1 MAMDMELTRLRRR
14 VAELRASLPEPGAD
28 YDPLALTT
36 ELQELL
42 SSARIR
48 SDARPEL
55 RQLLILLGRVEF
67 KRRDL
72 AKARDFLIDGLA
84 MDAGPTADA
93 NELTRDHYL
102 LAGVA
107 GDLKSFQTAAEHYDK
122 AVEFSKAATEF
133 DANQKLGIR
142 ERHAFALH
150 EAKRYAE
157 AYAANLELLE
167 DAERLFGAG
176 DHRLSTVLI
185 NMAQNLYAL
194 KKLAEAQTYL
204 QRALDIAQARS
215 DIEREQD
222 LLYQLAVL
230 ASEQGSA
237 GEARGYL
244 AERVERLEKRG
255 PSKLMEAARRSLEH
269 FDRNQ
274 ARASVRPANPP

>member
-1 MAMDMELTRLRRR
+1 MDSELTRLRQR
-14 VAELRASLPEPGAD
+14 VAELRSSLPGPAAN
-28 YDPLALTT
+28 YDPSALTT

-42 SSARIR
+42 TSARLL

-55 RQLLILLGRVEF
+55 RQLLIQLGRAEF
-67 KRRDL
+67 KRGDL
-72 AKARDFLIDGLA
+72 AKARDHLIDGLA
-84 MDAGPTADA
+84 IDAGMAADA
-93 NELTRDHYL
+93 NELTRDHYF

-107 GDLKSFQTAAEHYDK
+107 GDLKSFQTSAEHYGK
-122 AVEFSKAATEF
+122 AVEFSKAATDF

-142 ERHAFALH
+142 ERFAFALH
-150 EAKRYAE
+150 EAKRYAD
-157 AYAANLELLE
+157 AYAANLELLG
-167 DAERLFGAG
+167 DAERLFGPE

-185 NMAQNLYAL
+185 NTAQNLYAL

-230 ASEQGSA
+230 VSEQGRA
-237 GEARGYL
+237 AEARAYL

-255 PSKLMEAARRSLEH
+255 PGKLMEAARRSLEH
-269 FDRNQ
+269 FDRNR
-274 ARASVRPANPP
+274 ARASGRPPHPP